1 MEASPAA
8 APLFPALLEQG
19 LAQPSFLKSVSRQE
33 GHKMPQSQGTWAG
46 TAVAEE
52 TVPEHPWVP
61 ELAWD
66 QVRRVG
72 RMGLEGAEGGWQ
84 SRAG

>member
-66 QVRRVG
+66 QDQVTKAQPTLRG
-72 RMGLEGAEGGWQ
+72 PAPATD
-84 SRAG
+84 S

>member
-66 QVRRVG
+66 QHVHNVWTYTRVKEAG
-72 RMGLEGAEGGWQ
+72 RL
-84 SRAG
+84 